1 MHHDDGVGR
10 PHRDRSP
17 SPPGDDQRRRDGVSS
32 AHHTRNAKGCLWA
45 CASTSHDCAITIA
58 DRGDDRRLPREP
70 PRGDA
75 HSGGRYGGGKGYG
88 QPDNMYGKGGYGRG
102 DFYGGGGKGYGG
114 PSPGYYEGGGCARR
128 ERSNHL
134 LLRAF
139 GVGCFCA
146 ACDPADG

>member
-1 MHHDDGVGR
+1 MASGARTAIGARHHRGMTSAGETVCLLPTTHEMQKAVCGPVLP
-10 PHRDRSP
+10 PHTIARS
-17 SPPGDDQRRRDGVSS
+17 
-32 AHHTRNAKGCLWA
+32 
-45 CASTSHDCAITIA
+45 IA